1 MFAHNHKI
9 AKPISKDFQEK
20 INVQMYQSYILT
32 NEYNLLKKGITK
44 KDLQLWSS
52 MTTVNQFLFTTT
64 LFRDS
69 LYIDCFAA
77 FAQMRCKL
85 SGKYFTKDI

>member
-1 MFAHNHKI
+1 MFAPNHKI
-9 AKPISKDFQEK
+9 AKLISKDFQEN
-20 INVQMYQSYILT
+20 INVQMYQYYILT
-32 NEYNLLKKGITK
+32 NEYNLLKKGITI

-69 LYIDCFAA
+69 QYID
-77 FAQMRCKL
+77 
-85 SGKYFTKDI
+85 